1 MIIRR
6 WLMFSPPQ
14 SGSPGG
20 MKSEAC
26 SKYATCPNKL
36 KAVP

>member
-1 MIIRR
+1 MITRR

-20 MKSEAC
+20 KEAC
-26 SKYATCPNKL
+26 SKNATCPNKL